1 MLCYVCEDIQT
12 TACMKHVHT
21 SQFSLLKSLLQMNPN
36 SLIIKQNRNK
46 QTNKKNMYNQDQFQ
60 NSIVRL
66 SFLCR
71 VTDIKIA

>member
-1 MLCYVCEDIQT
+1 MYVMLCMRRYSNN
-12 TACMKHVHT
+12 CMYETCT

-46 QTNKKNMYNQDQFQ
+46 QTNKKNMYNQDLFQ

>member
-46 QTNKKNMYNQDQFQ
+46 QTNKKNMYNQD
-60 NSIVRL
+60 
-66 SFLCR
+66 
-71 VTDIKIA
+71 